1 MGLVI
6 LSETRNLLFARGKKR
21 MPPTQLETGNPKLE
35 TDLRTIAQEIVKR
48 ATAGGATAAE
58 CVVREG
64 DEFSTLV
71 RLGQVET
78 LKESGSKSIGVR
90 VFFGQRA
97 ASTYS
102 SDFSLAGL
110 DRMVKSALELAKI
123 TSEDLFGG
131 TPPADQHGQLIG
143 DLDLYHEDVYSL
155 PGPERIDYARRA
167 EKAALDFDPR
177 IKNSEGGSF
186 DAATGHKVLANSHG
200 FVGEYRRSY
209 CSVAAVPIAQTE
221 AGAMQRDYWYS
232 VARTLKKLDAPE
244 KVGKIAAERT
254 LRRLGARKAKT
265 AQVPIVFDPMVST
278 SILEHIFEGVNGDSV
293 YRGASFLAG
302 KLGQKIAG
310 DNVNIIDDG
319 TTPGGFGTSP
329 FDGEGVPTR
338 RTVVIE
344 NGVLKSYLMNTY
356 TAKKLGLQTTGND
369 SRGLAGTPGMG
380 ASNYF
385 LEPGAKSPKELI
397 SSIKEGLY
405 VTEFLG
411 HGVNLVTGDY
421 SRGASGLW
429 ISGGELT
436 YPVEEITVAGNL
448 KDLFFNIS
456 EIANDLEFRG
466 SMAAPTIRVDGLT
479 VGGE

>member
-1 MGLVI
+1 M
-6 LSETRNLLFARGKKR
+6 S
-21 MPPTQLETGNPKLE
+21 PTKLE
-35 TDLRTIAQEIVKR
+35 TQQPKIATDLREVAQDIVRR
-48 ATAGGATAAE
+48 AMKGGATAAE
-58 CVVREG
+58 CVAREG

-78 LKESGSKSIGVR
+78 LKESGSRSIGVR
-90 VFFGQRA
+90 IFFGQRS

-102 SDFSLAGL
+102 SDFSRSGL
-110 DRMVKSALELAKI
+110 DRLLNSALELAKI
-123 TSEDLFGG
+123 TSEDPFGG
-131 TPPADQHGQLIG
+131 IPPADQLGQIDG
-143 DLDLYHEDVYSL
+143 DLDLYHQDVYSL
-155 PGPERIDYARRA
+155 PGADRIDYARRT

-200 FVGEYRRSY
+200 FVGEFSRSY
-209 CSVAAVPIAQTE
+209 CSVAAVPIAQTDE
-221 AGAMQRDYWYS
+221 GAMQRDYWFS
-232 VARTLKKLDAPE
+232 VARTLKKLDSPE
-244 KVGKIAAERT
+244 KVGRIAAERT

-265 AQVPIVFDPMVST
+265 AKVPVVFDPMVST
-278 SILEHIFEGVNGDSV
+278 SILEHIFEGINGDSV

-310 DNVNIIDDG
+310 DNVTIIDDG
-319 TTPGGFGTSP
+319 TIPGGFGTSP
-329 FDGEGVPTR
+329 FDGEGIPTR

-344 NGVLKSYLMNTY
+344 NGVLKSYLLNTY
-356 TAKKLGLQTTGND
+356 TAKKLGLQTTGNA
-369 SRGLAGTPGMG
+369 SRGLAGTPGIG
-380 ASNYF
+380 PGNYF
-385 LEPGAKSPKELI
+385 LQPGRKSRQDLI
-397 SSIKEGLY
+397 ANIKEGLY

-411 HGVNLVTGDY
+411 QGVNLVTGDY

-429 ISGGELT
+429 ISNGELT

-456 EIANDLEFRG
+456 EIASDLEFRG
-466 SMAAPTIRVDGLT
+466 SVAAPTIRIDGLI

>member
-1 MGLVI
+1 
-6 LSETRNLLFARGKKR
+6 
-21 MPPTQLETGNPKLE
+21 MPPTQIESRSPKIETGLR
-35 TDLRTIAQEIVKR
+35 DLAQDIVRR
-48 ATAGGATAAE
+48 AMNGGATAAE

-102 SDFSLAGL
+102 SDFSGKGL
-110 DRMVKSALELAKI
+110 DRMVKSALQLAKI
-123 TSEDLFGG
+123 TSEDPFGG
-131 TPPADQHGQLIG
+131 IPEASQLGSLTG
-143 DLDLYHEDVYSL
+143 DLDLYHGDVYSL
-155 PGPERIDYARRA
+155 PGPDRINYARRA

-209 CSVAAVPIAQTE
+209 CSVAAVPIAQSDN
-221 AGAMQRDYWYS
+221 GAMQRDYWYS
-232 VARTLKKLDAPE
+232 VARTLTKLDSPE
-244 KVGKIAAERT
+244 HVGKVAAERT

-265 AQVPIVFDPMVST
+265 AQVPVVFDPMVST

-302 KLGQKIAG
+302 KLGKKIAG

-319 TTPGGFGTSP
+319 TIAGGFGTSP

-344 NGVLKSYLMNTY
+344 NGVLKSYLLNTY
-356 TAKKLGLQTTGND
+356 TAKKLGLKTTGNA
-369 SRGLAGTPGMG
+369 SRGLAGTPGIG
-380 ASNYF
+380 AGNFY
-385 LEPGAKSPKELI
+385 LQKGDRTPQQIIGN
-397 SSIKEGLY
+397 IKQGLY
-405 VTEFLG
+405 VFQFLG
-411 HGVNLVTGDY
+411 FGVNMVTGDF
-421 SRGASGLW
+421 SRGVSGLW
-429 ISGGELT
+429 IENGELT
-436 YPVEEITVAGNL
+436 YPVEEVTVAGNL
-448 KDLFFNIS
+448 KDMLNNIS
-456 EIANDLEFRG
+456 EIGNDLEFRG
-466 SMAAPTIRVDGLT
+466 SIAAPTLRIDGMM
-479 VGGE
+479 VAGE